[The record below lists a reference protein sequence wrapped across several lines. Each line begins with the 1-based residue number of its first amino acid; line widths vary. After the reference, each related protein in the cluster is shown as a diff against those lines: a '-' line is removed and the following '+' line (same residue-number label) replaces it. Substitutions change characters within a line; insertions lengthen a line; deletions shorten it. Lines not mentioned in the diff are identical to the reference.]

1 MAEGD
6 IREHLSDLAR
16 LAGTV
21 DVLSGGPPCQGFSV
35 AGKMNPADSRSQLVW
50 TFLDVVELVKPKVF
64 VIENV
69 AALGRLA
76 KWRSVRDGIVGRA
89 NALGYDVS
97 YQVWHAPDYGVPQN
111 RDRVIFVGVYDG
123 DASRFSDAMAS
134 HKARPRTAREVLLS
148 VGTYGTDD
156 NPQTCTSNVTLAKHP
171 VMRRSA
177 YAGMLV
183 NGAGRP
189 IDLNGISATLPAS
202 MGGNRTPIIDQAALD
217 DPTRINWFETYRDD
231 VEVGRVDPSNTVVPG
246 YLRRL
251 TLKEAAAFQT
261 FPDSYLFS
269 GRKTKQYRQ
278 IGNAVPCR
286 FAEAVAR
293 SIREAYF
300 DGERRA

>member
-1 MAEGD
+1 
-6 IREHLSDLAR
+6 
-16 LAGTV
+16 
-21 DVLSGGPPCQGFSV
+21 
-35 AGKMNPADSRSQLVW
+35 
-50 TFLDVVELVKPKVF
+50 
-64 VIENV
+64 
-69 AALGRLA
+69 
-76 KWRSVRDGIVGRA
+76 
-89 NALGYDVS
+89 
-97 YQVWHAPDYGVPQN
+97 
-111 RDRVIFVGVYDG
+111 
-123 DASRFSDAMAS
+123 
-134 HKARPRTAREVLLS
+134 
-148 VGTYGTDD
+148 
-156 NPQTCTSNVTLAKHP
+156 
-171 VMRRSA
+171 
-177 YAGMLV
+177 
-183 NGAGRP
+183 
-189 IDLNGISATLPAS
+189 